1 LSEEELNQLEKSVN
15 SLKEKKIRAEEQLK
29 NLRSQKD
36 AVVAELAVLGV
47 TPKDLDN
54 VINTLEAKINT
65 QLAAINAQI
74 PENIT

>member
-1 LSEEELNQLEKSVN
+1 MSEEELNQLEKSVN